1 MEMVPLGLS
10 TYQTHDTCMQN
21 HPTHKKC
28 GVFCFNYIALKFMQ
42 HSHVLDD
49 FRYIR
54 AVNPLI
60 VVSNC
65 PVRIVP
71 TIFFYK
77 STFMR
82 WIEYNIFN
90 WHGVSL
96 FFFFLSSMGES
107 NFKQLKFCYL

>member
-1 MEMVPLGLS
+1 
-10 TYQTHDTCMQN
+10 MQQ
-21 HPTHKKC
+21 
-28 GVFCFNYIALKFMQ
+28 LD
-42 HSHVLDD
+42 VLDD
-49 FRYIR
+49 FRCIHV
-54 AVNPLI
+54 VNPLI
-60 VVSNC
+60 GVSSR
-65 PVRIVP
+65 PVRIIP